1 MQQTNTVN
9 KIKFTLDNLN
19 YDILAV
25 DKDIQFVLPQSLPTK
40 EELKDKLSPTVDITI
55 KVYVKTLDKT
65 PKITFIGENDNI
77 NVITYGSLS
86 LLPHSIMSIALST
99 TDGGK
104 NWMVVSCSTAES
116 SAEAAKQAAE
126 KAQKTADT
134 ALTNSEDAQS
144 NIETVQ
150 QNLDDY
156 EKEINN
162 SIVDIRND
170 ITTNTQSITDISTDI
185 ATNIKPNLE
194 NVTNVANSASTN
206 ANTAIDS
213 LNTFKQE
220 DFNELNN
227 LVDSIEENKLNK
239 TALKAFVVE
248 LTEKVDNPKQYTT
261 STTYEEVNAAY
272 NSGLS
277 LYIKVSL
284 NSVVEYLPLMG
295 MQQDSSGVGYYFGY
309 TQTNIAGEVSTAIIH
324 YLHKDNEDIWENT
337 SVTSSYFKLEE
348 GNQGPVASGNLNMGE
363 YAITNV
369 QKLQINGLLL
379 GSTIESGVNAARLT
393 GTIEGDAPAEA
404 AFVKASSNDNIPVSV
419 GTPTKAQHA
428 TTKEYVDGKITGI
441 FNYDSSTETLTI
453 ITN

>member
-86 LLPHSIMSIALST
+86 LLPHSIMSIALYT

-104 NWMVVSCSTAES
+104 NWMVVSC
-116 SAEAAKQAAE
+116 
-126 KAQKTADT
+126 
-134 ALTNSEDAQS
+134 
-144 NIETVQ
+144 
-150 QNLDDY
+150 
-156 EKEINN
+156 
-162 SIVDIRND
+162 
-170 ITTNTQSITDISTDI
+170 
-185 ATNIKPNLE
+185 
-194 NVTNVANSASTN
+194 
-206 ANTAIDS
+206 
-213 LNTFKQE
+213 
-220 DFNELNN
+220 
-227 LVDSIEENKLNK
+227 
-239 TALKAFVVE
+239 
-248 LTEKVDNPKQYTT
+248 
-261 STTYEEVNAAY
+261 
-272 NSGLS
+272 
-277 LYIKVSL
+277 
-284 NSVVEYLPLMG
+284 
-295 MQQDSSGVGYYFGY
+295 
-309 TQTNIAGEVSTAIIH
+309 
-324 YLHKDNEDIWENT
+324 
-337 SVTSSYFKLEE
+337 
-348 GNQGPVASGNLNMGE
+348 
-363 YAITNV
+363 V

-441 FNYDSSTETLTI
+441 FNYDFNTETLTI